1 MYRDE
6 KKDIRRDELSEMIS
20 SLDLSH
26 CEEKKIS
33 DRKEIRKDYKEK
45 KVDLKNEYKERKT
58 DNQDSH
64 QSKREHREQK
74 ELLKNDY
81 REQKQELKYIKET
94 SMTNVKGRIKNHMSG
109 LLRGVV
115 IGLLI
120 MFQIFII
127 IYLPAILR
135 QYTVYF
141 YLVLEILSFFVAVG
155 LTNASKNASF
165 KVAWLSIALL
175 LPVSGHIMY
184 YRWGRKK
191 TRQRMHEN
199 ARDRIA
205 ESYPYYYENE
215 ELTGKL
221 INTEPRV
228 KKITKYIS
236 STKTPL
242 FSNTKMKYYSMGD
255 YVFNDMFRDLFNAK
269 KFIFVN
275 FFIVA
280 EGALWDI
287 FHELLL
293 AKAKEGVK
301 VIFIYDDFGAMLRTD
316 KHFADNLN
324 KEGIRT
330 IVFNPIKK
338 YTDKLIMNYRTH
350 QKIVVIDGEV
360 GYTGGFNIADEY
372 ANLVERFGV
381 WKDCGIR
388 LEGEGVWG
396 LSMTFMQMWSM
407 CCPEETMHYVK
418 YKTEKKFPVNDSFCH
433 ILADG
438 PVYSEENMIGSVY
451 KQIIAGADDYVYIMT
466 PYLILEEH
474 MILTMIEA
482 VKRGVDVRIITP
494 AIPDKKIVKLLTNY
508 NYGALLAGGIKIYEY
523 TPGFIH
529 SKVIMNECCG
539 VVGTVNMDYRSFY
552 LHYENGVWLCNDDV
566 LKDIYDDFMY
576 TFEQSREYKYDEWID
591 RPFAYKLVQPVLNL
605 FSTLT

>member
-1 MYRDE
+1 MYRE
-6 KKDIRRDELSEMIS
+6 EVNGTENKELSERIS
-20 SLDLSH
+20 SLELSH
-26 CEEKKIS
+26 GDERKVS
-33 DRKEIRKDYKEK
+33 DRKEIRKGYKEK
-45 KVDLKNEYKERKT
+45 KVDLKNEYKDRKT
-58 DNQDSH
+58 DVH
-64 QSKREHREQK
+64 QLRHEHKEQK
-74 ELLKNDY
+74 EQLRNDY
-81 REQKQELKYIKET
+81 REQKQELRDIREA
-94 SMTNVKGRIKNHMSG
+94 SMTDVRGRIKNHMSG
-109 LLRGVV
+109 LLRGMV

-127 IYLPAILR
+127 IFLPTVLR

-141 YLVLEILSFFVAVG
+141 YLVLEIFSFFVAVG

-165 KVAWLSIALL
+165 KIAWLSIALL

-184 YRWGRKK
+184 YLWGRKS
-191 TRQRMHEN
+191 TRRKMREST
-199 ARDRIA
+199 RERIA
-205 ESYPYYYENE
+205 QSYPYYYEDE
-215 ELTGKL
+215 KL
-221 INTEPRV
+221 SENLIDIEPRV

-236 STKTPL
+236 SANAPL
-242 FSNTKMKYYSMGD
+242 FSNTSMEYYSMGD
-255 YVFNDMFRDLFNAK
+255 YVFPDMFRDMLRAK
-269 KFIFVN
+269 KFIFLN

-287 FHELLL
+287 FHEILIE
-293 AKAKEGVK
+293 KVKEGVS
-301 VIFIYDDFGAMLRTD
+301 VIFIFDDFGGMLRTD
-316 KHFADNLN
+316 KHFAENLN

-350 QKIVVIDGEV
+350 QKIVVIDGEI

-396 LSMTFMQMWSM
+396 LTMTFMQMWSI
-407 CCPEETMHYVK
+407 CCPDETMHYVK
-418 YKTEKKFPVNDSFCH
+418 YKSEKKFPADSSFCH
-433 ILADG
+433 ILSDG

-451 KQIIAGADDYVYIMT
+451 KQIIAGADEYVYIMT
-466 PYLILEEH
+466 PYLVLEEH

-508 NYGALLAGGIKIYEY
+508 NYGALLAGGVKIYEY

-552 LHYENGVWLCNDDV
+552 LHYENGVWLCNDAV
-566 LKDIYDDFMY
+566 LKDIYDDFTD
-576 TFEQSREYKYDEWID
+576 TFAKSHEYKYDEWLD
-591 RPFAYKLVQPVLNL
+591 RPFSHKMVQPVLNL
-605 FSTLT
+605 FATLT